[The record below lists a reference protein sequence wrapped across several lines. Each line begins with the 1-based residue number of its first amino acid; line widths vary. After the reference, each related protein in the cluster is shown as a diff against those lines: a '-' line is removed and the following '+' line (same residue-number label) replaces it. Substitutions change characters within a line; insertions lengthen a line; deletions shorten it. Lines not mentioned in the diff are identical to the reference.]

1 VTQEN
6 ADVGGQ
12 GEARASTYDRAG
24 RPQQFGTQ
32 PAMRALG
39 GITVANNQ
47 SDRAVSPL
55 GVERLDYT
63 VPRLTVP
70 VPDAVEFTRRY
81 EAAVPDLPFDA
92 VRELV
97 ARRAPWSEMKRLIG
111 GAAPFGFLIYFR
123 NNVGSVMQLAGDK
136 SRCTAYLM
144 GNHLIAERMFRF
156 DPRAMMYAPLHTV
169 IWEDHEG
176 KAWFTI
182 DQPSAQFG
190 SFGIPKV
197 TKVGLELD
205 HKVAALLEALSVPV
219 PDALR

>member
-1 VTQEN
+1 L
-6 ADVGGQ
+6 
-12 GEARASTYDRAG
+12 GEISVDT
-24 RPQQFGTQ
+24 
-32 PAMRALG
+32 
-39 GITVANNQ
+39 NQ
-47 SDRAVSPL
+47 NDRAVSTR

-63 VPRLTVP
+63 VPRLTIP

-81 EAAVPDLPFDA
+81 EAAVPDLPLDA

-123 NNVGSVMQLAGDK
+123 NDVGPVMELAGDT

-144 GNHLIAERMFRF
+144 GNHVIAERMFRY

-169 IWEDHEG
+169 IWEDREG
-176 KAWFTI
+176 RAWFTI

-190 SFGIPKV
+190 SFGIPEV
-197 TKVGLELD
+197 SEVGLELD

-219 PDALR
+219 PDVLR

>member
-1 VTQEN
+1 
-6 ADVGGQ
+6 
-12 GEARASTYDRAG
+12 
-24 RPQQFGTQ
+24 
-32 PAMRALG
+32 
-39 GITVANNQ
+39 VANNQ
-47 SDRAVSPL
+47 GDLAVSAQ

-81 EAAVPDLPFDA
+81 EAAVPDLPLDA

-97 ARRAPWSEMKRLIG
+97 ARRASWAEMKRLIG
-111 GAAPFGFLIYFR
+111 DAAPFGFLIYFR
-123 NNVGSVMQLAGDK
+123 NNVGPVMQLAGDK

-144 GNHLIAERMFRF
+144 GNHVIAERMFRY

-190 SFGIPKV
+190 SFGIPEV
-197 TKVGLELD
+197 SEVGLELD
-205 HKVAALLEALSVPV
+205 HKVAVLLEALSVPV
-219 PDALR
+219 PDVLR

>member
-1 VTQEN
+1 VDTN
-6 ADVGGQ
+6 Q
-12 GEARASTYDRAG
+12 GDRPVSAR
-24 RPQQFGTQ
+24 
-32 PAMRALG
+32 
-39 GITVANNQ
+39 
-47 SDRAVSPL
+47 

-70 VPDAVEFTRRY
+70 VPDALEFTERY
-81 EAAVPDLPFDA
+81 EAAVPDLPLDT
-92 VRELV
+92 VRALA
-97 ARRAPWSEMKRLIG
+97 ARRAPWSEMKRLIS

-123 NNVGSVMQLAGDK
+123 NVVGPVMELAGNK

-144 GNHLIAERMFRF
+144 GNHVIAERMFRY

-169 IWEDHEG
+169 IWEDREG

-190 SFGIPKV
+190 SFGIPEV
-197 TKVGLELD
+197 TEVGLELD

-219 PDALR
+219 PEVLQ

>member
-1 VTQEN
+1 
-6 ADVGGQ
+6 
-12 GEARASTYDRAG
+12 
-24 RPQQFGTQ
+24 
-32 PAMRALG
+32 
-39 GITVANNQ
+39 VANDQ
-47 SDRAVSPL
+47 SDRAVSAL
-55 GVERLDYT
+55 EVERLDYT
-63 VPRLTVP
+63 VSRLTVP

-81 EAAVPDLPFDA
+81 EAAVPNLPLDA
-92 VRELV
+92 VRKLV
-97 ARRAPWSEMKRLIG
+97 ARRAPWSEMSSLIG

-123 NNVGSVMQLAGDK
+123 NNVGPVIQLAGDK

-144 GNHLIAERMFRF
+144 GNHLIAERMFCY

-190 SFGIPKV
+190 SFGIPEV
-197 TKVGLELD
+197 SEVGLELD

-219 PDALR
+219 PDVLR

>member
-1 VTQEN
+1 M
-6 ADVGGQ
+6 
-12 GEARASTYDRAG
+12 RASG
-24 RPQQFGTQ
+24 E
-32 PAMRALG
+32 
-39 GITVANNQ
+39 ISVANNQ
-47 SDRAVSPL
+47 GDLAASAR

-81 EAAVPDLPFDA
+81 EAAVPDLPLDA

-97 ARRAPWSEMKRLIG
+97 ARRAPWSEMKSLIG
-111 GAAPFGFLIYFR
+111 DAAPFGFLIYFR
-123 NNVGSVMQLAGDK
+123 NVVGHVMELAGDK

-144 GNHLIAERMFRF
+144 GNHVIAERMFRY

-190 SFGIPKV
+190 SFGIPEV
-197 TKVGLELD
+197 SEVGLELD

-219 PDALR
+219 PDVLR